1 MDFIFNSNF
10 QMEDDKI
17 IDEVLQNN
25 SEIHNI
31 QNIPIISKGTV
42 KIEFNDWKAS
52 GFFLKFQRN
61 KGPFH
66 CLLTNQHVITSYMV
80 NNKETITIKYDNEN
94 KELKL
99 KLNPTKRIIVCFQD
113 FYELDVTLVEITK
126 DDKIKEEFYLSP
138 KVNYN
143 YSFKDF
149 CGKDIQIVQ
158 YPGGNDLSYS
168 EGKITRLYNNDEN
181 IFYHSSSTQ
190 RGSSGS
196 PVVLKG
202 EHTVLAIHKG
212 SNLKENAGIFIKN
225 IVEIMKDYS
234 KKNLNFK
241 NKNNNIQNS
250 LKTIVT
256 GSIPMIHIISN
267 MIGEK
272 CTKCGHL
279 TERHNLIENTE
290 DIWEC
295 QDCSTNTNICAL
307 KLFNY

>member
-1 MDFIFNSNF
+1 
-10 QMEDDKI
+10 MEDDEI

-31 QNIPIISKGTV
+31 PNIPKISKGTV
-42 KIEFNDWKAS
+42 KIEFNDRKAS

-61 KGPFH
+61 KKPFH
-66 CLLTNQHVITSYMV
+66 CLLTNQHVITSDMV

-113 FYELDVTLVEITK
+113 FYELDVTLVEIIK

-181 IFYHSSSTQ
+181 IFYHNSSTQ
-190 RGSSGS
+190 PGSSGS

-234 KKNLNFK
+234 KKNSNFK

-250 LKTIVT
+250 LKTILT
-256 GSIPMIHIISN
+256 GSIPMIHTISN
-267 MIGEK
+267 MIGGK

-295 QDCSTNTNICAL
+295 QNCPTNANICAL

>member
-1 MDFIFNSNF
+1 
-10 QMEDDKI
+10 MEDDEI
-17 IDEVLQNN
+17 IDEVLQNK

-31 QNIPIISKGTV
+31 PNIPIISKGTV
-42 KIEFNDWKAS
+42 KIEFNGRKAS
-52 GFFLKFQRN
+52 GFFLKSQRN
-61 KGPFH
+61 KKPFH
-66 CLLTNQHVITSYMV
+66 CLLTNQHVITSDMV

-113 FYELDVTLVEITK
+113 FYKLDVTLVEIIK

-138 KVNYN
+138 NINYN
-143 YSFKDF
+143 YPFKDS
-149 CGKDIQIVQ
+149 CGKKIQIVQ

-168 EGKITRLYNNDEN
+168 EGKITRLYNNNEN
-181 IFYHSSSTQ
+181 IFYHNSSTQ
-190 RGSSGS
+190 KGSSGG
-196 PVVLKG
+196 PIVLKG
-202 EHTVLAIHKG
+202 ENTVLAIHKG
-212 SNLKENAGIFIKN
+212 TNLEENAGIFIKN
-225 IVEIMKDYS
+225 IVEIMKNYS

-241 NKNNNIQNS
+241 NKNINIRNS
-250 LKTIVT
+250 LKTFVT
-256 GSIPMIHIISN
+256 GSIPIIHIFSN
-267 MIGEK
+267 FVGGK

-295 QDCSTNTNICAL
+295 QDCPMNDNICAL

>member
-1 MDFIFNSNF
+1 
-10 QMEDDKI
+10 MEDDEI

-31 QNIPIISKGTV
+31 PNIPIISKGTV
-42 KIEFNDWKAS
+42 KIEFNGGKAS

-61 KGPFH
+61 NKPFH
-66 CLLTNQHVITSYMV
+66 CLLTNQHAITSVMV

-99 KLNPTKRIIVCFQD
+99 KLNPTKRIIVCFKD
-113 FYELDVTLVEITK
+113 VYELDVTLVEIIK
-126 DDKIKEEFYLSP
+126 DDKIKEDFYLSP

-168 EGKITRLYNNDEN
+168 EGKITRLYNNNEN
-181 IFYHSSSTQ
+181 IFYHNSSTQ
-190 RGSSGS
+190 QGSSGG
-196 PVVLKG
+196 PIVLKG
-202 EHTVLAIHKG
+202 EYTVLAIHKG
-212 SNLKENAGIFIKN
+212 TNVEENVGIFIKN
-225 IVEIMKDYS
+225 IVEIMKNYS
-234 KKNLNFK
+234 KKNSNFN
-241 NKNNNIQNS
+241 NKNINIRNS
-250 LKTIVT
+250 LKTFVT
-256 GSIPMIHIISN
+256 GSIPIIHIFSN
-267 MIGEK
+267 FVGGK

-295 QDCSTNTNICAL
+295 QDCPMNDNICAL

>member
-1 MDFIFNSNF
+1 
-10 QMEDDKI
+10 MEDDEI

-31 QNIPIISKGTV
+31 PNIPIISKGTV
-42 KIEFNDWKAS
+42 KIEFNGGKAS

-61 KGPFH
+61 NKPFH
-66 CLLTNQHVITSYMV
+66 CLLTNQHAITSVMV

-99 KLNPTKRIIVCFQD
+99 KLNPTKRIIVCFKD
-113 FYELDVTLVEITK
+113 VYELDVTLVEIIK
-126 DDKIKEEFYLSP
+126 DDKIKEDFYLSP

-168 EGKITRLYNNDEN
+168 EGKITRLYNNNEN
-181 IFYHSSSTQ
+181 IFYHNSSTQ
-190 RGSSGS
+190 QGSSGG
-196 PVVLKG
+196 PIVLKG
-202 EHTVLAIHKG
+202 EYTVLAIHKG
-212 SNLKENAGIFIKN
+212 TNLEENAGIFIKN
-225 IVEIMKDYS
+225 IVEIMKNYS
-234 KKNLNFK
+234 KKNSNFN
-241 NKNNNIQNS
+241 NKNINIRNS
-250 LKTIVT
+250 LKTFVT
-256 GSIPMIHIISN
+256 GSIPIIHIFSN
-267 MIGEK
+267 FVGGK

-295 QDCSTNTNICAL
+295 QDCPMNDNICAL

>member
-1 MDFIFNSNF
+1 MK
-10 QMEDDKI
+10 DDKI

-31 QNIPIISKGTV
+31 PNIPKISKGTV
-42 KIEFNDWKAS
+42 KIEFNDRKAS
-52 GFFLKFQRN
+52 GFFLKCQRN
-61 KGPFH
+61 KEPFH
-66 CLLTNQHVITSYMV
+66 CLLTNQHVITSDMV

-94 KELKL
+94 KVLQLE
-99 KLNPTKRIIVCFQD
+99 LNPKRRIIVCFQD
-113 FYELDVTLVEITK
+113 FYKLDVTLVEIIK

-143 YSFKDF
+143 YSFNDF

-168 EGKITRLYNNDEN
+168 EGKITRLYNNNEN
-181 IFYHSSSTQ
+181 VFYHNASTQ
-190 RGSSGS
+190 PGSSGS

-202 EHTVLAIHKG
+202 EYTVLAIHKG
-212 SNLKENAGIFIKN
+212 TNLEENAGIFIKN

-250 LKTIVT
+250 LKNFAT
-256 GSIPMIHIISN
+256 GSIPIIHIFSN
-267 MIGEK
+267 IVGGK

-295 QDCSTNTNICAL
+295 QDCPTNTNICAL

>member
-1 MDFIFNSNF
+1 
-10 QMEDDKI
+10 MEEDII

-31 QNIPIISKGTV
+31 PNIPKISKGTV
-42 KIEFNDWKAS
+42 KIEFNGGKAS
-52 GFFLKFQRN
+52 GFFLKCQRN
-61 KGPFH
+61 KKLFH
-66 CLLTNQHVITSYMV
+66 CLLTNQHVITSDMV

-94 KELKL
+94 KVLQLE
-99 KLNPTKRIIVCFQD
+99 LNPKRRIIVCFQD
-113 FYELDVTLVEITK
+113 FYKLDVTLVEIIK
-126 DDKIKEEFYLSP
+126 DDKIKEDFYLSP
-138 KVNYN
+138 TVNYN

-168 EGKITRLYNNDEN
+168 EGKITRLYNNNEN
-181 IFYHSSSTQ
+181 VFYHNASTQ
-190 RGSSGS
+190 PGSSGS

-202 EHTVLAIHKG
+202 EYTVLAIHKG
-212 SNLKENAGIFIKN
+212 TNLEENAGIFIKN
-225 IVEIMKDYS
+225 IVEIMKNYS
-234 KKNLNFK
+234 KKNLSFK
-241 NKNNNIQNS
+241 NKNINIRNS
-250 LKTIVT
+250 LKTFVT
-256 GSIPMIHIISN
+256 GSIPIIHIFSN
-267 MIGEK
+267 FVGGK

-295 QDCSTNTNICAL
+295 QDCPMNDNICAL

>member
-1 MDFIFNSNF
+1 
-10 QMEDDKI
+10 MEDDEI

-31 QNIPIISKGTV
+31 PNIPIISKGTV

-61 KGPFH
+61 KKPFH
-66 CLLTNQHVITSYMV
+66 CLLTNQHVITPDMV

-99 KLNPTKRIIVCFQD
+99 KLNPTKRIIVCFKD
-113 FYELDVTLVEITK
+113 FYKLDVTLVEIIK
-126 DDKIKEEFYLSP
+126 DDKIKEDFYLSP

-168 EGKITRLYNNDEN
+168 EGKITRLYNNNEN
-181 IFYHSSSTQ
+181 IFYHNSSTQ
-190 RGSSGS
+190 QGSSGG
-196 PVVLKG
+196 PIVLKG
-202 EHTVLAIHKG
+202 EYTVLAIHKG
-212 SNLKENAGIFIKN
+212 TNSEENVGIFIKN
-225 IVEIMKDYS
+225 IVEIMKNYS
-234 KKNLNFK
+234 KKNSNFK
-241 NKNNNIQNS
+241 NKNINIRNS
-250 LKTIVT
+250 LKTFVT
-256 GSIPMIHIISN
+256 GSIPIIHIFSN
-267 MIGEK
+267 FVGGK
-272 CTKCGHL
+272 RTKCGHL

-295 QDCSTNTNICAL
+295 QDCPMNDNICAL